1 MTIIEVLMDDGI
13 ISFALYF
20 LWNFL
25 PNCLYYNMMKT
36 WIREEI
42 QALLQHYSINEVNVN
57 TSGIGN
63 LYAFPI

>member
-1 MTIIEVLMDDGI
+1 MTIIEILMDDDI
-13 ISFALYF
+13 ISFALSF
-20 LWNFL
+20 LQNFL
-25 PNCLYYNMMKT
+25 PNCLYYNMIKT
-36 WIREEI
+36 WIKEEI